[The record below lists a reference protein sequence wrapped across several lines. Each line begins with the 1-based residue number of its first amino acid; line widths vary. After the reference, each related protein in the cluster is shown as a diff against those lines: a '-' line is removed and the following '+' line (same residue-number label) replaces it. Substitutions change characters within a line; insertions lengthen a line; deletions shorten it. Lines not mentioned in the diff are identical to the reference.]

1 MRVAGLVTYEFEIA
15 NRVYFDK
22 EENVRQCMKEILSE
36 DLEMLDFSFKPDE
49 SRNWINRWVENIT
62 HNRIKDF
69 ATPDVINSNT
79 RMALVI

>member
-49 SRNWINRWVENIT
+49 SRNSST
-62 HNRIKDF
+62 
-69 ATPDVINSNT
+69 ATL
-79 RMALVI
+79 AWLW